1 MSGLAEVGLV
11 IVIVALAMRYRTLK
25 KEKNSCL
32 SNCVGC
38 KMRKREKEQRFLC
51 ERNQRSLKY

>member
-25 KEKNSCL
+25 KEKNVSQL
-32 SNCVGC
+32 
-38 KMRKREKEQRFLC
+38 
-51 ERNQRSLKY
+51 